1 MRPLALL
8 LLTSFAAPAL
18 AGDWVDR
25 APVVSAVPVYRT
37 QPACHPDSLRAIG
50 GADLIESLRA
60 DLERARCESA
70 PREISGWSVT
80 YRYGGREYTRLF
92 AEPPGRFVEVEVNV
106 APAAGP
112 GGAFR

>member
-1 MRPLALL
+1 MRTLVTLSL
-8 LLTSFAAPAL
+8 VWFATPAL

-37 QPACHPDSLRAIG
+37 QPACHPASLRAIG
-50 GADLIESLRA
+50 GAYLIESLRA
-60 DLERARCESA
+60 DLERARCEGA
-70 PREISGWSVT
+70 PREVSAWSVT

-92 AEPPGRFVEVEVNV
+92 AEPPGRYVEVEVNV